1 MERKRGRFFVFVR
14 APPPP
19 TSFFLF
25 LLVILSSAGLS
36 ASQLGTPTAEFDTD
50 RLAILS
56 FKTLVSGPSGALVSW
71 GNSSLHFCRWRGVN
85 CRNHDG
91 EPRVTALVLES
102 LRLKGK
108 LSPSLANLTFLRR
121 LRLGNNSLEGSIP
134 QELGFLSRLR
144 SLNLSYNHLGG
155 MIPTSLLQN
164 CSELRI
170 FSLSHNNLNR
180 TIPRNLSNCLYLRVI
195 DLDRNMLEGNIPSDI
210 GSLPKL
216 ETVAIWDNLL
226 EGSIPP
232 EIGKLASLTGLHMR
246 FNHLDGPIPAAIG
259 NLSSLTQ
266 LDLSNNLLAGAIPA
280 AEPHLSS
287 RASARLLLSSNEFT
301 GTIPPEI
308 GKLEK
313 VSAVFL
319 QNNNLVGTI
328 PNTLWSLR
336 NLDALLLRHN
346 HLEAKNAAEWSFLD
360 ALTNCTRLRILD
372 LSINH
377 LSGVLPKSVA
387 NLSKT
392 LQWLKIHDNQI
403 AGSIPTEIGNLSN
416 LTVITILSHNNM
428 NGTIPRNLSNC
439 SELQVIGLDQNK
451 LRGDI
456 PTDLGSLPKLRE
468 LVMWNNLLQ
477 GGIPPEI
484 GNLASLT
491 GLYLGGNQLT
501 GAIPAAVGNLSSLAH
516 LDLSNSTLVGDI
528 PAAIWNLTSLRQL
541 VLWSNKLTGAI
552 PSDIGNLVS
561 LTTLFLHYNQ
571 LTGTIP
577 SEIGNLVNL
586 TVCVLGGNHL
596 VGTIPRSLGSLHSL
610 DALILVL
617 DISSNDLSG
626 HIPDFLGSFNM
637 TYLNL
642 SYNDLDGEV
651 PKDGIFANAS
661 AFSVVGNRKLC
672 GGIPELRLPSCP
684 SEEKSS
690 SAKLIAIVSVVGG
703 ILCVTF
709 LISVLVACYRLR
721 KSSRLSSVTSRIEEQ
736 HRRVSFAELLRA
748 TNEFSPANLIGK
760 GSFGS
765 SYRGI
770 MDWEDHKEVAVKVLN
785 LQQTGAVRS
794 FMAECEALRNVRHRN
809 LVKILTSCSGVDFG
823 GNDFKALV
831 FEFLPSGSLDE
842 WLHPPERDERGSS
855 RVLSLGQ
862 RLNISIDVA
871 SALDYLHRHVPTP
884 IVHCDL
890 KPSNVLLDD
899 DMVAHVGDFGLAR
912 FVGKSSQRS
921 TNSVT
926 LKGSIGYAAPE
937 YGMGHKV
944 SVQGDVYSY
953 GMLLLEMFTAKRPT
967 DDGFKE
973 GLNLHRYVERALP
986 KHVVEIID
994 PNLSLGGGEGEACRS
1009 SPSAN
1014 ESSMRAV
1021 ECIASVLRVGVS
1033 CSKGSPKE
1041 RMQMEDVIRELHD
1054 IKDAFLGST
1063 LLRA

>member
-36 ASQLGTPTAEFDTD
+36 ASQFGTPTAEFDTD
-50 RLAILS
+50 RLALLS
-56 FKTLVSGPSGALVSW
+56 FKTLVSDPSGALVSW

-134 QELGFLSRLR
+134 QEFGFLSRLR

-170 FSLSHNNLNR
+170 FSLSHNNLNG

-195 DLDRNMLEGNIPSDI
+195 DLGRNTLEGNIPSDI

-216 ETVAIWDNLL
+216 ETVSIWDNLL

-280 AEPHLSS
+280 EIWNLTSL
-287 RASARLLLSSNEFT
+287 RGLLLWNNRLT
-301 GTIPPEI
+301 GAIPSDI
-308 GKLEK
+308 GNLLEK

-416 LTVITILSHNNM
+416 LTVITMSS
-428 NGTIPRNLSNC
+428 NL
-439 SELQVIGLDQNK
+439 VDATV
-451 LRGDI
+451 
-456 PTDLGSLPKLRE
+456 PAALGSLRRLIRMDLSENYLVGEIPATLGNLSRLTSLLLSSNELRGSIPPSLGKCPLDTLNLGFNKLSGGVPKEIFYILS
-468 LVMWNNLLQ
+468 LTILFDISHNSLTGSL
-477 GGIPPEI
+477 PPEI
-484 GNLASLT
+484 GNLRNIQIVDVSSNRLSGEIPGTIARCEVLQ
-491 GLYLGGNQLT
+491 YLHMQGNFFH
-501 GAIPAAVGNLSSLAH
+501 GH
-516 LDLSNSTLVGDI
+516 
-528 PAAIWNLTSLRQL
+528 
-541 VLWSNKLTGAI
+541 I
-552 PSDIGNLVS
+552 PSSFG
-561 LTTLFLHYNQ
+561 Q
-571 LTGTIP
+571 LKG
-577 SEIGNLVNL
+577 L
-586 TVCVLGGNHL
+586 
-596 VGTIPRSLGSLHSL
+596 R
-610 DALILVL
+610 VL
-617 DISSNDLSG
+617 DISSNDLWG
-626 HIPDFLGSFNM
+626 RIPDFVGSSRSM

-642 SYNDLDGEV
+642 SYNNLDGEM
-651 PKDGIFANAS
+651 PTDGIFGNVS
-661 AFSVVGNRKLC
+661 AFSVSGNINLC
-672 GGIPELRLPSCP
+672 GGVPQLGLPSC
-684 SEEKSS
+684 SS
-690 SAKLIAIVSVVGG
+690 RKKTSSVKLIAIISVAGG
-703 ILCVTF
+703 ICCVIF
-709 LISVLVACYRLR
+709 LISCFAARYRPCKSRTHYSVAARS
-721 KSSRLSSVTSRIEEQ
+721 KDQ
-736 HRRVSFAELLRA
+736 HRKVTFAELTKA
-748 TNEFSPANLIGK
+748 TDGFSPANLIGT

-765 SYRGI
+765 VYRGVV
-770 MDWEDHKEVAVKVLN
+770 DWEDHKDVAVKVLN
-785 LQQTGAVRS
+785 LQQRGASRS
-794 FMAECEALRNVRHRN
+794 FVAECEALRNTRHRN
-809 LVKILTSCSGVDFG
+809 LVKALTSCSGVDFG

-831 FEFLPSGSLDE
+831 FEFLPNGSLDE
-842 WLHPPERDERGSS
+842 WLHPPERDEQGSS
-855 RVLSLGQ
+855 RRLSLMQ

-871 SALDYLHRHVPTP
+871 SALGYLHHHGRTP
-884 IVHCDL
+884 IVHCDV
-890 KPSNVLLDD
+890 KPSNVLLDH
-899 DMVAHVGDFGLAR
+899 DMVARLGDFGLAR
-912 FVGKSSQRS
+912 LLNKVAGKSS

-926 LKGSIGYAAPE
+926 LRGSVGYAAPE
-937 YGMGHKV
+937 YGMGNKV
-944 SVQGDVYSY
+944 STEGDVYSY
-953 GMLLLEMFTAKRPT
+953 GTLLLEMFTGKRPT

-973 GLNLHRYVERALP
+973 GLNLGRYVEVALS
-986 KHVVEIID
+986 KRVVDIID
-994 PNLSLGGGEGEACRS
+994 PYLSLQGGEGEARH
-1009 SPSAN
+1009 AN
-1014 ESSMRAV
+1014 PMANGLSTRAV
-1021 ECIASVLRVGVS
+1021 ECVASVLTVGVL
-1033 CSKGSPKE
+1033 CSKEAPKQ
-1041 RMQMEDVIRELHD
+1041 RMHMEAVVRELHD
-1054 IKDAFLGST
+1054 IRDAFLGLP
-1063 LLRA
+1063 LL

>member
-102 LRLKGK
+102 LRL
-108 LSPSLANLTFLRR
+108 
-121 LRLGNNSLEGSIP
+121 EGSIP

-144 SLNLSYNHLGG
+144 SLNLSYNHL
-155 MIPTSLLQN
+155 
-164 CSELRI
+164 
-170 FSLSHNNLNR
+170 
-180 TIPRNLSNCLYLRVI
+180 VI

-336 NLDALLLRHN
+336 NLDA
-346 HLEAKNAAEWSFLD
+346 
-360 ALTNCTRLRILD
+360 ILD

-416 LTVITILSHNNM
+416 LTVITMSSNLVDA
-428 NGTIPRNLSNC
+428 TIPAA
-439 SELQVIGLDQNK
+439 
-451 LRGDI
+451 
-456 PTDLGSLPKLRE
+456 LGSLRRLIRMDLSENYLVGEIPATLGNLSRLTSLLLSSNELRGSIPPKIFYILS
-468 LVMWNNLLQ
+468 LTKLFDISHNSLTGSL
-477 GGIPPEI
+477 PPEI
-484 GNLASLT
+484 GNLRNIQIVDVSSNRLS
-491 GLYLGGNQLT
+491 GE
-501 GAIPAAVGNLSSLAH
+501 IP
-516 LDLSNSTLVGDI
+516 
-528 PAAIWNLTSLRQL
+528 
-541 VLWSNKLTGAI
+541 
-552 PSDIGNLVS
+552 
-561 LTTLFLHYNQ
+561 
-571 LTGTIP
+571 GTIARC
-577 SEIGNLVNL
+577 E
-586 TVCVLGGNHL
+586 VLH
-596 VGTIPRSLGSLHSL
+596 
-610 DALILVL
+610 
-617 DISSNDLSG
+617 
-626 HIPDFLGSFNM
+626 M

-642 SYNDLDGEV
+642 SYNNLDGEV
-651 PKDGIFANAS
+651 PTDGIFGNVS
-661 AFSVVGNRKLC
+661 AFSVLGNINLC
-672 GGIPELRLPSCP
+672 G
-684 SEEKSS
+684 
-690 SAKLIAIVSVVGG
+690 
-703 ILCVTF
+703 
-709 LISVLVACYRLR
+709 
-721 KSSRLSSVTSRIEEQ
+721 SRTHYSVTARSKDQ
-736 HRRVSFAELLRA
+736 HRKVTFAELTKA
-748 TNEFSPANLIGK
+748 TDGFSPANLTGT

-765 SYRGI
+765 VYRGVV
-770 MDWEDHKEVAVKVLN
+770 DWEDHKDVAVKVLN
-785 LQQTGAVRS
+785 RQQRGASRS
-794 FMAECEALRNVRHRN
+794 FVAECEALRNTRHRN
-809 LVKILTSCSGVDFG
+809 LVKALTSCSGVDFG
-823 GNDFKALV
+823 RNGFKALV
-831 FEFLPSGSLDE
+831 FEFLPNGSLDE
-842 WLHPPERDERGSS
+842 WLHPPERDEQGS
-855 RVLSLGQ
+855 LSLEH
-862 RLNISIDVA
+862 IDRCGFRVGLP
-871 SALDYLHRHVPTP
+871 S
-884 IVHCDL
+884 IVHWDV
-890 KPSNVLLDD
+890 KPSNVLLNHGCLDGGQASNVEENEENNKLF
-899 DMVAHVGDFGLAR
+899 MIH
-912 FVGKSSQRS
+912 SQVHNIS
-921 TNSVT
+921 NDIWFLDS
-926 LKGSIGYAAPE
+926 GY
-937 YGMGHKV
+937 
-944 SVQGDVYSY
+944 
-953 GMLLLEMFTAKRPT
+953 LE
-967 DDGFKE
+967 
-973 GLNLHRYVERALP
+973 
-986 KHVVEIID
+986 
-994 PNLSLGGGEGEACRS
+994 
-1009 SPSAN
+1009 
-1014 ESSMRAV
+1014 
-1021 ECIASVLRVGVS
+1021 IASKSKWKGKEQLR
-1033 CSKGSPKE
+1033 
-1041 RMQMEDVIRELHD
+1041 
-1054 IKDAFLGST
+1054 
-1063 LLRA
+1063 